1 MPLVSVGSSGMDSRK
16 KWACIAISATVFS
29 SPGAPFTPTL
39 PSRNSRSPGL
49 AFQHMARDAE
59 QLFPDDASGADKRA
73 RDHYRVAAAPGASAG
88 ETVVGV
94 GIGDADVGG
103 INL

>member
-1 MPLVSVGSSGMDSRK
+1 MPLSASDRRAWTAERNGHASRSRR
-16 KWACIAISATVFS
+16 WS
-29 SPGAPFTPTL
+29 SPAPAH
-39 PSRNSRSPGL
+39 PSRRL
-49 AFQHMARDAE
+49 AVPQLEIAGARFQHMARDAE
-59 QLFPDDASGADKRA
+59 QLFPDDASGADKRP
-73 RDHYRVAAAPGASAG
+73 RDHYRIAAAPGASTG